1 MVIGVWPPGALAR
14 RSARGVNHFMLSG
27 IAAVAALGVALGTV
41 QFYGD
46 PADVGPRILLRL
58 DGADSAPNGGAPQ
71 TTLSEVLVPPDAQEA
86 ALDARTWLEI
96 PATPLQSEAL
106 PAGAV
111 PLQPGPRPPGAIIAP
126 SAPAPV
132 RVAPLVKAPLAGLTA
147 PGPKGLLPVIR
158 KDGLTPFQAYRRP
171 YARSGAQ
178 PRIAL
183 VVSGLGYSEEVT
195 KRAIDELPP
204 EVTLS
209 FVPYAGN
216 LQRWIDLARAKGHE
230 VLLELPME
238 PFDVASVDTGP
249 QTLLAQAPAPENI
262 ARLEDLLSRAVGYAG
277 VTNYQGGRFANAP
290 AASGVLA
297 DQLKA
302 RGLGF
307 VAGGISGRAPLSE
320 QARAR
325 KLPFAASDRVLDVRR
340 DADSIAAQLL
350 ALETHARDAGEALG
364 AGFAFPVTIAQ
375 IAAWSVDLQARGFE
389 LAPAS
394 AVAEARM
401 AR

>member
-1 MVIGVWPPGALAR
+1 MPRRGGRGINHFLLSGAAVLAALIAALA
-14 RSARGVNHFMLSG
+14 S
-27 IAAVAALGVALGTV
+27 V
-41 QFYGD
+41 QIYGD
-46 PADVGPRILLRL
+46 PADVGPRVVVRL
-58 DGADSAPNGGAPQ
+58 DEGDAAHAGGVPH
-71 TTLSEVLVPPDAQEA
+71 TTLGEVLVPSEGQQI
-86 ALDARTWLEI
+86 ALEERAWPEEQ
-96 PATPLQSEAL
+96 PAL
-106 PAGAV
+106 PAGASR
-111 PLQPGPRPPGAIIAP
+111 PG
-126 SAPAPV
+126 SAPGLAIPAPAATTSPNGNAAAAV
-132 RVAPLVKAPLAGLTA
+132 QPPRAAPLVKAPLAGMTA
-147 PGPKGLLPVIR
+147 PGPKGQLPIIR

-171 YARSGAQ
+171 YAREGAQ

-183 VVSGLGYSEEVT
+183 VVSGLGFNAEIT
-195 KRAIDELPP
+195 KRAIEELPAQ
-204 EVTLS
+204 VTLS

-230 VLLELPME
+230 VLLEIPME
-238 PFDVASVDTGP
+238 PFDVGAVDTGP
-249 QTLLAQAPAPENI
+249 QTLLAQAPAAENI

-277 VTNYQGGRFANAP
+277 ITNYQGGRFANSAE
-290 AASGVLA
+290 AGGVLA

-307 VAGGISGRAPLSE
+307 IAGGLSGRSPAAE

-325 KLPFAASDRVLDVRR
+325 KLAFAASDRVLDVRR

-350 ALETHARDAGEALG
+350 ALETQARDGGEALG

-375 IAAWSVDLQARGFE
+375 IASWSVDLQARGFE

-401 AR
+401 VR

>member
-1 MVIGVWPPGALAR
+1 MVMGVWPMGAMPR
-14 RSARGVNHFMLSG
+14 RGGRGTNHVLLSG
-27 IAAVAALGVALGTV
+27 AAVLAALIAALVSV

-46 PADVGPRILLRL
+46 PADVGPRVVVRL
-58 DGADSAPNGGAPQ
+58 DAAQAAHGGDAPH
-71 TTLSEVLVPPDAQEA
+71 TTLGEVLVPSEGQQIALEERAWPQEQPPLPIA
-86 ALDARTWLEI
+86 AKLPGSVPASAI
-96 PATPLQSEAL
+96 PAQA
-106 PAGAV
+106 AN
-111 PLQPGPRPPGAIIAP
+111 
-126 SAPAPV
+126 APASPQPS
-132 RVAPLVKAPLAGLTA
+132 RAAPLAKAPLAGLTA
-147 PGPKGLLPVIR
+147 PGPKGQLPIIR

-171 YARSGAQ
+171 YVREGAQ

-183 VVSGLGYSEEVT
+183 VVSGLGFNAEIT
-195 KRAIDELPP
+195 KRAIEELPAQ
-204 EVTLS
+204 VTLS

-230 VLLELPME
+230 VLLEIPME
-238 PFDVASVDTGP
+238 PFDVGAVDTGP
-249 QTLLAQAPAPENI
+249 QTLLAQGPAAENI

-277 VTNYQGGRFANAP
+277 ITNYQGGRFANSAE
-290 AASGVLA
+290 AGGVLA

-307 VAGGISGRAPLSE
+307 IAGGLSGRSPAAE

-325 KLPFAASDRVLDVRR
+325 KLAFAASDRVLDVRR

-350 ALETHARDAGEALG
+350 ALETQARDGGEALG

-375 IAAWSVDLQARGFE
+375 IASWSADLQARGFE

-401 AR
+401 AK

>member
-1 MVIGVWPPGALAR
+1 MVTGAWPIGPLAQR
-14 RSARGVNHFMLSG
+14 KMRGVNHFLLSG
-27 IAAVAALGVALGTV
+27 AALLAALTVALGTV
-41 QFYGD
+41 HVYGD
-46 PADVGPRILLRL
+46 PADAGPRVLVRL
-58 DGADSAPNGGAPQ
+58 DRNAIDASGEAPK
-71 TTLSEVLVPPDAQEA
+71 TTLGDVLVPPDAQGA
-86 ALDARTWLEI
+86 ALEARLWPEEALAEPEPSRI
-96 PATPLQSEAL
+96 PSEAL
-106 PAGAV
+106 ASGTAPPNPLAQTKPAA
-111 PLQPGPRPPGAIIAP
+111 PRVVGLAK
-126 SAPAPV
+126 V
-132 RVAPLVKAPLAGLTA
+132 PLAGLTA

-171 YARSGAQ
+171 YTRQGAK

-183 VVSGLGYSEEVT
+183 VVSGLGFSEEAT
-195 KRAIDELPP
+195 KRAIEELPP

-209 FVPYAGN
+209 FVPYSGG

-238 PFDVASVDTGP
+238 PFDIGAVDTGP
-249 QTLLAQAPAPENI
+249 QTLLAQAPAAENI
-262 ARLEDLLSRAVGYAG
+262 TRLEDLLSRAVGYAG

-290 AASGVLA
+290 EAAGVLA

-307 VAGGISGRAPLSE
+307 IVGGLSGRAPLAE

-325 KLPFAASDRVLDVRR
+325 KLAFAASDRVLDVRR

-350 ALETHARDAGEALG
+350 ALETHARDSGEALG

-375 IAAWSVDLQARGFE
+375 IVSWSADLQARGFE

>member
-1 MVIGVWPPGALAR
+1 MVMGVWPAGALAR
-14 RSARGVNHFMLSG
+14 RSVRGVNHFLLSG
-27 IAAVAALGVALGTV
+27 FASVAALAAAIATV

-46 PADVGPRILLRL
+46 PADVGPRVLIQL
-58 DGADSAPNGGAPQ
+58 DHVALAANGEAPETSLAQ
-71 TTLSEVLVPPDAQEA
+71 VLVPPDAQSAGLEERLWPAEGYPEPSLLPGSALGVAGERLSA
-86 ALDARTWLEI
+86 A
-96 PATPLQSEAL
+96 
-106 PAGAV
+106 
-111 PLQPGPRPPGAIIAP
+111 
-126 SAPAPV
+126 APAKPAPP
-132 RVAPLVKAPLAGLTA
+132 RAGPLVKAPLAGLTA
-147 PGPKGLLPVIR
+147 PGPKGLLPIIR
-158 KDGLTPFQAYRRP
+158 KDGLSPFQAYRRP
-171 YARSGAQ
+171 YVRQGTQ

-183 VVSGLGYSEEVT
+183 VVSGLGFSEEVT
-195 KRAIDELPP
+195 KRAIEDLPP

-209 FVPYAGN
+209 FVPYAGG
-216 LQRWIDLARAKGHE
+216 LQRWIDLARSKGHE

-238 PFDVASVDTGP
+238 PFDAAAVDTGP

-262 ARLEDLLSRAVGYAG
+262 ARLDDLLSRAVGYAG

-290 AASGVLA
+290 EAAGVLA

-307 VAGGISGRAPLSE
+307 VVGGLSGRAPLAE

-325 KLPFAASDRVLDVRR
+325 KLAFAASDRVLDVRR

-350 ALETHARDAGEALG
+350 ALETQARDTGEALG

-375 IAAWSVDLQARGFE
+375 IVSWREGLQARGFE